1 MNRPQLTELYCR
13 LFGILK
19 ETEIKRGK
27 TQIEAA
33 EEIISNPLLRS
44 EDEALSFQAKVS
56 YYQIFNSYN
65 NLIQDYDAL
74 YEKGRQRLELWEN
87 HPDMQKIYPQAY
99 LVSLSN
105 FLVSS
110 LKKESEEEYMDKL
123 ERIKRLAKTSPAM
136 EIQAWQNYYYN
147 YVNYLFSGLE
157 FDKTIEQS
165 GELSL
170 IHI

>member
-1 MNRPQLTELYCR
+1 
-13 LFGILK
+13 
-19 ETEIKRGK
+19 
-27 TQIEAA
+27 
-33 EEIISNPLLRS
+33 
-44 EDEALSFQAKVS
+44 
-56 YYQIFNSYN
+56 
-65 NLIQDYDAL
+65 
-74 YEKGRQRLELWEN
+74 
-87 HPDMQKIYPQAY
+87 MQKIYPQAY

-165 GELSL
+165 GEIAAGFEKYGAKLGKDYRL
-170 IHI
+170 TTGFMVAFAFFANERYEEALDWLV